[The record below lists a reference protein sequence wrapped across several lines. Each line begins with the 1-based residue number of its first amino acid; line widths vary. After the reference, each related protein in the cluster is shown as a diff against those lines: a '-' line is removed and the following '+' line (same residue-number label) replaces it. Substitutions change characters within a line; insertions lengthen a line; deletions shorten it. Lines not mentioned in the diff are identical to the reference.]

1 MVTTQGSRAPA
12 RQAPAR
18 HEWMS
23 IHEASDLIGVSS
35 ATLRRWSDAGDI
47 KAFTTPGGHRRFS
60 RAAVFGLL
68 PTDRRGRPNLER
80 LGETPER
87 MARAYRRHLQG
98 TTRLA
103 FWIRQFGDEDREPLR
118 EHGRRIATA
127 VLGFFDA
134 PTPEAREACIVMA
147 ETAAAECGRIA
158 GRRGLVMRE
167 TVEAFVRFRM
177 PFIHELAGVARRR
190 GLDTAAT
197 ADLLETA
204 TEAFDRLLN
213 AALRG
218 HETTTRTEPPCAM
231 AAPPERGSKALE
243 VIHP

>member
-1 MVTTQGSRAPA
+1 MVTTQGSR
-12 RQAPAR
+12 APAR

-23 IHEASDLIGVSS
+23 IHEASALIGVSS

-87 MARAYRRHLQG
+87 MARVYRRDLLGAAQW
-98 TTRLA
+98 A
-103 FWIRQFGDEDREPLR
+103 PWIDQLGEEDRAPLR
-118 EHGRRIATA
+118 EHGGRIATA
-127 VLGFFDA
+127 LLGFFDG
-134 PTPEAREACIVMA
+134 PTADEREASIAKA

-167 TVEAFVRFRM
+167 TVEAFLRFRM
-177 PFIHELAGVARRR
+177 PFVHELAGVARRR
-190 GLDTAAT
+190 GLDTPAT
-197 ADLLETA
+197 ADLLETT
-204 TEAFDRLLN
+204 TEAFDRLLI

-218 HETTTRTEPPCAM
+218 HEAMTRIEPPCAI
-231 AAPPERGSKALE
+231 AAPPERGSTALE